1 MSYILCCVDGENY
14 SQSTCDYAVLISN
27 NMNLPLKFLHIIE
40 HSSKS
45 ENLNLSGNIS
55 LGEKDDMLEEFT
67 NEEALKNK
75 NTIKEGRILLDSLK
89 QRASK
94 TCKNEI
100 FILQIHGDVIETI
113 LESQEQTAVLVI
125 GITSKQNHK
134 IGNNVKDIIRAIHKP
149 VLLVNSKFIEP
160 KKLLIAYNGSNESK
174 NLLNTTSVK
183 PIFKDIKRDIVNINE
198 DKSSS
203 AKLLNEAKEIFEKQ
217 NIEVSTS
224 VLSGEPRDE
233 ILKYFEKNSC
243 DILAMGAFGHS
254 RLKEFIFGSFTSE
267 IIAQSKKPILFYR

>member
-27 NMNLPLKFLHIIE
+27 NMNLPLRFLHIIE

-45 ENLNLSGNIS
+45 KNLNLSGNIS

-67 NEEALKNK
+67 NEEALRNK
-75 NTIKEGRILLDSLK
+75 NTIKEGRTLLDSLK

-100 FILQIHGDVIETI
+100 SILQIHGDVIETI
-113 LESQEQTAVLVI
+113 LESQGQTAVLVI
-125 GITSKQNHK
+125 GITSHQNHK
-134 IGNNVKDIIRAIHKP
+134 IGNNVKDIIRAINKP

-174 NLLNTTSVK
+174 KLLNITSVK
-183 PIFKDIKRDIVNINE
+183 PIFKDIKRDVVNINE
-198 DKSSS
+198 DKTSS
-203 AKLLNEAKEIFEKQ
+203 AKLLNEAKQIFEKQ

-254 RLKEFIFGSFTSE
+254 RFKEFIFGSFTSD
-267 IIAQSKKPILFYR
+267 ILSKINKPILLFR